1 VTRIPPAGA
10 PGAYSC
16 AFCDARDLNINDLA
30 DHTSEKH
37 PEQVREHFGRVSALV
52 DEWLAI
58 GERNPWIRCA
68 WDPPFNRRSFYFCL
82 TRDELKAKFDKSHP
96 EGVGWCLGT
105 AFVYRD
111 LCFIQQVDGG
121 DEWLTIRHGLAFESI
136 SWDAVIRKGEFDA
149 LLDRLLAATPE
160 QCKTLTY

>member
-10 PGAYSC
+10 PG
-16 AFCDARDLNINDLA
+16 
-30 DHTSEKH
+30 
-37 PEQVREHFGRVSALV
+37 VSALV

-68 WDPPFNRRSFYFCL
+68 WDPPFNRRSFCFCL
-82 TRDELKAKFDKSHP
+82 TRDELKAKFES
-96 EGVGWCLGT
+96 VNWCLGT

-136 SWDAVIRKGEFDA
+136 SWNAVIRKGEFDA